1 MLIYLV
7 NYYRNLLFTLSIKT
21 TSCIFKSKFIL
32 FVKEHKLAIYKFKF
46 VIVLLFFYSFS
57 ITTYADNIFSNL
69 ENNVLQQEVSV
80 DSIQE
85 FKRLARQYAD
95 SSQAG
100 EAVNYAARYIRSTQ
114 DLSIINDHFFSNI
127 NQTDSYLNFKSRYKP
142 EFKFLSLFYVFAGL
156 LGLFIFI
163 LLNLKK
169 GVDRTSTFLMSV
181 FVLLHSLFIL
191 HLSLYLINCHY
202 YFPHT
207 LLMSTAFTL
216 LYGPLIY
223 FYFKMTDAEYKFK
236 WIDGL
241 HFLPALILLIYIFP
255 FYGLSAREKFII
267 LFDQKDILSIEAN
280 IIIVAKILSLV
291 LYAILT
297 IRIYKN
303 GVPSSDETK
312 TRKFLWQ
319 RNIIAMYVA
328 YVIAFILYYTIT
340 SGFFDSPILFHFQIL
355 IMVAIVFYVAYI
367 TYAQPEIFKGEL
379 KLVDPMD
386 LFKYKKS
393 GLTESFSGEL
403 KNELLEL
410 LEKEKVYKQND
421 LNLNGLA
428 EMLGTNRHNTSQ
440 VINEHFQMNFFDLI
454 NKYRIDEAVHMINDE
469 MYSHLNI
476 IEIAYEVGYNNK
488 VTFNKSFKKV
498 HTVTPSQYIKA
509 LKSS

>member
-1 MLIYLV
+1 M
-7 NYYRNLLFTLSIKT
+7 
-21 TSCIFKSKFIL
+21 
-32 FVKEHKLAIYKFKF
+32 KEHRLTIYKFKF
-46 VIVLLFFYSFS
+46 IIALLLLCGFS
-57 ITTYADNIFSNL
+57 IKTYADTIFYHLESNA
-69 ENNVLQQEVSV
+69 LQIEASI

-85 FKRLARQYAD
+85 FKRLAKQYAD

-100 EAVNYAARYIRSTQ
+100 EAVNYAAKYIRSTQ
-114 DLSIINDHFFSNI
+114 DLTIINDHFFSNI
-127 NQTDSYLNFKSRYKP
+127 NQTDSYLNFKKRYKP

-156 LGLFIFI
+156 LGLFIFV

-169 GVDRTSTFLMSV
+169 GVDRTSTFLMSL

-223 FYFKMTDAEYKFK
+223 FYFKITDVNYKLK
-236 WIDGL
+236 WIDAL
-241 HFLPALILLIYIFP
+241 HFLPALILLIYIMP
-255 FYGLSAREKFII
+255 FYGFSAREKFII
-267 LFDQKDILSIEAN
+267 LFDQKDILSMQAN
-280 IIIVAKILSLV
+280 FIIASKIISLV
-291 LYAILT
+291 LYAVLT
-297 IRIYKN
+297 IRIYSSSA
-303 GVPSSDETK
+303 PSSDEEK
-312 TRKFLWQ
+312 SRKFLWQ

-328 YVIAFILYYTIT
+328 YVVTFILYYTIT
-340 SGFFDSPILFHFQIL
+340 SGFFDSPIVFHFQIL

-403 KNELLEL
+403 KKELLEL
-410 LEKEKVYKQND
+410 LEKDKVYKQND
-421 LNLNGLA
+421 LNLNALA
-428 EMLGTNRHNTSQ
+428 DMLGTNRHNTSQ
-440 VINEHFQMNFFDLI
+440 VINEHFNMNFFDLI
-454 NKYRIDEAVHMINDE
+454 NKFRINEAVRMINDE
-469 MYSHLNI
+469 TYKHLNI

-498 HTVTPSQYIKA
+498 HDVTPSQYIKA

>member
-1 MLIYLV
+1 M
-7 NYYRNLLFTLSIKT
+7 
-21 TSCIFKSKFIL
+21 
-32 FVKEHKLAIYKFKF
+32 KEQQLTIYKFKSI
-46 VIVLLFFYSFS
+46 IVLLFFCS
-57 ITTYADNIFSNL
+57 ISIIAYADTNISS
-69 ENNVLQQEVSV
+69 EVNNGFQEQSI
-80 DSIQE
+80 DSIQQ
-85 FKRLARQYAD
+85 FKNLAKQYAD
-95 SSQAG
+95 SSNAG
-100 EAVNYAARYIRSTQ
+100 EAMYYASKYIRSTQ
-114 DLSIINDHFFSNI
+114 DLSIINDHFFSKI

-156 LGLFIFI
+156 LGLFIFV

-223 FYFKMTDAEYKFK
+223 FYFKMTDVDYKLK
-236 WIDGL
+236 WADGL

-280 IIIVAKILSLV
+280 FIIAAKIISLV
-291 LYAILT
+291 IYAILT
-297 IRIYKN
+297 IKIYKN
-303 GVPSSDETK
+303 SAPSSDDTRS
-312 TRKFLWQ
+312 RKFLWQ

-328 YVIAFILYYTIT
+328 YVVTFVLYYTIT
-340 SGFFDSPILFHFQIL
+340 SGYFDSPVIFHIQIL
-355 IMVAIVFYVAYI
+355 VMVAIVFYVAYI

-403 KNELLEL
+403 KTELLVL
-410 LEKEKVYKQND
+410 LENDKVYKQND
-421 LNLNGLA
+421 LSLNKLA

-454 NKYRIDEAVHMINDE
+454 NKFRIEEAVRMINDE
-469 MYSHLNI
+469 EYSHLNI

-509 LKSS
+509 IKTS